1 MRHKELCETLV
12 EYIELYEHNS
22 KETALRE
29 YADHWKFRYTYN
41 VVLIKTGYKFSTY
54 HEFLKL
60 CESDA
65 QWPIELQLK
74 ENPEIRVNVFQ
85 WSIINGESH
94 KITIWND
101 SSSIGM
107 FYKDIVSGKPG
118 LTKDY
123 LTSIEELKKCI
134 FAAAEGRYYVPIEIS
149 NITSDE
155 DDIVEDPEVAED
167 IADILS
173 EDKTDENI
181 DSYTN
186 EELGEIVEEEENSCV

>member
-94 KITIWND
+94 KI
-101 SSSIGM
+101 
-107 FYKDIVSGKPG
+107 SGKPG